1 MKNEKT
7 LAGKGVKAEALDYV
21 MFKVS
26 KLVDDKTTFEKMSC
40 KKYRPPILT
49 YQSISD
55 KNIVSSL
62 KNLKKLLKSK
72 EFLPIKRK
80 PI

>member
-1 MKNEKT
+1 MGEIKED
-7 LAGKGVKAEALDYV
+7 GI
-21 MFKVS
+21 FI
-26 KLVDDKTTFEKMSC
+26 
-40 KKYRPPILT
+40 YRPPILT
-49 YQSISD
+49 YQFISD

>member
-62 KNLKKLLKSK
+62 KNLKKTLK
-72 EFLPIKRK
+72 IKRVSSY
-80 PI
+80 

>member
-49 YQSISD
+49 NQSISD